1 MTHYSILHTILSK
14 VQIGLESGTVRLNP
28 QNFIHVLLISFDP
41 KVLINNQVTSSERLI
56 VEFWC
61 SATF

>member
-1 MTHYSILHTILSK
+1 MTHYSIFAHNPFKT
-14 VQIGLESGTVRLNP
+14 QIGLESGTVRLNP

-61 SATF
+61 SVTF